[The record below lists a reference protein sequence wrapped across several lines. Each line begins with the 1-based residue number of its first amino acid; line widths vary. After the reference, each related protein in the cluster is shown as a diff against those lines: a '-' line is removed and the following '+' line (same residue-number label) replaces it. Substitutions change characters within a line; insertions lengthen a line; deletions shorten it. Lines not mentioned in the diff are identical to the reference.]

1 MCRVSVDF
9 EINYES
15 AEIERAEYRISEFLN
30 DFRFEAYV
38 DALDIKNIR
47 KYVYNSD
54 GEYYGN
60 IIFTALM
67 SMIIED
73 TGEQFFVD
81 NAKLSNVDAALCDL
95 VFEDDIVFRG
105 DKITELD
112 YKDTRFEG
120 KVTFDCD
127 CFTSAFGGC
136 IFCDDIVFTDNCK
149 WCGSFKGSIIKGNIT
164 IPGGMFSIDISNFR
178 NLFTERTTY
187 TGTRDEFLALVAR
200 SDIPDH
206 MIDQA
211 KKVVKFTKIDWEK

>member
-1 MCRVSVDF
+1 MCRVSLDYGSDEV
-9 EINYES
+9 EKAKN
-15 AEIERAEYRISEFLN
+15 RISTFLN

-54 GEYYGN
+54 WEHYGN
-60 IIFTALM
+60 IIFTTLM

-73 TGEQFFVD
+73 TGEQFFID
-81 NAKLSNVDAALCDL
+81 NVKLSNVEFALCNL
-95 VFEDDIVFRG
+95 VFEDDVVFRG
-105 DKITELD
+105 EKITELD
-112 YKDTRFEG
+112 YKGAIFEG
-120 KVTFDCD
+120 EVTFDCD
-127 CFTSAFGGC
+127 CFTSAFSGC
-136 IFCDDIVFTDNCK
+136 VFRNNIIFTDNCK
-149 WCGSFKGSIIKGNIT
+149 WCGSFKGTIIKGNIT

-187 TGTRDEFLALVAR
+187 TGTKDEFLALVAR

>member
-1 MCRVSVDF
+1 MCRVSLD
-9 EINYES
+9 YGS
-15 AEIERAEYRISEFLN
+15 DEIERAKNQISAFLN
-30 DFRFEAYV
+30 DSRFEAYV

-54 GEYYGN
+54 WEHYGN
-60 IIFTALM
+60 IIFTTLM

-73 TGEQFFVD
+73 TGEQFFID
-81 NAKLSNVDAALCDL
+81 NVKLSNVEFALCNL
-95 VFEDDIVFRG
+95 VFEDDIIFRG

-112 YKDTRFEG
+112 YKGAIFEG
-120 KVTFDCD
+120 KVTFDCN

-136 IFCDDIVFTDNCK
+136 VFRNDIVFTDNCK
-149 WCGSFKGSIIKGNIT
+149 WCGSFKGAIIKGNIT
-164 IPGGMFSIDISNFR
+164 IPGGMFSIDITNFR

-187 TGTRDEFLALVAR
+187 TGTKDEFLALVAR

-206 MIDQA
+206 MVDQA